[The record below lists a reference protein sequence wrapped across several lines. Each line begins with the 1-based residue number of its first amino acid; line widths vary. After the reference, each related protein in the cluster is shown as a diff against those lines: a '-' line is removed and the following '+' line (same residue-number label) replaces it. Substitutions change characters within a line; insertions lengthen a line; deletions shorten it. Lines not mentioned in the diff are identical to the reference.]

1 MSKITYINKS
11 FINENP
17 DVAAQ
22 NKVSAADMNEIKT
35 VVNNN
40 TPAGSIVLY
49 GGSTAP
55 TGWLICDG
63 SAVSRTTYSSLFTAI
78 GTTYGAGNGS
88 TTFNLPNLKG
98 KVPIGQDSND
108 TAFDTLGE
116 TGGEK
121 AHTLLTSEMPS
132 HKHNR
137 IRLVVGNQFLGPA
150 GGSNFNV
157 AGLNLNIGK
166 YPYTDETNTNVET
179 SNTGGGQSHNNL
191 QPYIVL
197 NYIISY

>member
-22 NKVSAADMNEIKT
+22 NKVSAADMNEIKN

-40 TPAGSIVLY
+40 TPAGSIILY
-49 GGSTAP
+49 GGTSVP

-98 KVPIGQDSND
+98 KVPVGQDSND
-108 TAFDTLGE
+108 SSFDTLGE
-116 TGGEK
+116 TGGSKDLQEHS
-121 AHTLLTSEMPS
+121 HTYNISTSGAGGS
-132 HKHNR
+132 DGT
-137 IRLVVGNQFLGPA
+137 RLVVWNGTGTTYNNASGA
-150 GGSNFNV
+150 I
-157 AGLNLNIGK
+157 A
-166 YPYTDETNTNVET
+166 
-179 SNTGGGQSHNNL
+179 NTGTGTSGNL